1 MNECNAGHALKLDP
15 TGHQIYVGQIEGDQD
30 LRLRS
35 GAASGM
41 RGTGQGKV
49 WISMIAAVLLM
60 TLGGISA
67 TQASVFTPAPLPGDG
82 EQMSMPP
89 LPGSGDYDWVQF
101 KNGEWLK
108 GDIEDLQDGHLVFD
122 SAELNTVALDLDDIY
137 GLWSADEVL
146 CLFAD
151 RTSVRGRL
159 SVLGDRVTVTTDT
172 GQRVSTRSDLRSI
185 VPARTERDYWS
196 LRWTTG
202 LTLRSGNT
210 EQSDVASF
218 LMVQRRSPLARTRLE
233 VNTSYSVSEGAEV
246 TNNHRASLRQD
257 IFLTPRFYV
266 PSSLQY
272 YRDKMQNIA
281 SSWTPGLGVGYEILD
296 QHDVEWGV
304 DVGAGYQYTRYDEV
318 AAGDDITVGSASFL
332 AGTRLSW
339 ELTKKLDLDL
349 QYNAVVG
356 LSDYVSTNHHAL
368 AQLSYDLWKDL
379 DFDVSLAWDRVGD
392 PQKRK
397 DGTTPRPDDIRLYVG
412 FGFDF

>member
-1 MNECNAGHALKLDP
+1 MNENDAGCTLKHDP
-15 TGHQIYVGQIEGDQD
+15 MGYKYVQQSEGVLN
-30 LRLRS
+30 LRKRPD
-35 GAASGM
+35 AASDSQ
-41 RGTGQGKV
+41 GQGKGKV
-49 WISMIAAVLLM
+49 WTLMMVITLVMTSGWVSQANASLDSAA
-60 TLGGISA
+60 S
-67 TQASVFTPAPLPGDG
+67 LPEAEGP
-82 EQMSMPP
+82 MSLPP

-108 GDIEDLQDGHLVFD
+108 GDIEDLQDGCLVFD
-122 SAELNTVALDLDDIY
+122 SVELNTVELDLEDVY
-137 GLWSADEVL
+137 VLQSADQVL

-151 RTSVRGRL
+151 RVSVRGRL
-159 SVLGDRVTVTTDT
+159 RIEGDRVTVEAED
-172 GQRVSTRSDLRSI
+172 GKRVSSRSDLRSI

-196 LRWTTG
+196 LRWSIG

-210 EQSDVASF
+210 EQSDLASF
-218 LMVQRRSPLARTRLE
+218 LRVQRRSPLSRTRLE
-233 VNTSYSVSEGAEV
+233 VNTSYSVSEGEEV

-257 IFLTPRFYV
+257 IFLTPRIYV

-272 YRDKMQNIA
+272 YRDKLQNIA
-281 SSWTPGLGVGYEILD
+281 SSWTPGLGIGYEVFAR
-296 QHDVEWGV
+296 HDVEWGV

-318 AAGDDITVGSASFL
+318 AAGESVTVAGASFL

-339 ELTKKLDLDL
+339 ELTKKLDFDL
-349 QYNAVVG
+349 QYNAMVG

-368 AQLSYDLWKDL
+368 VQLSYDVWKDL

-397 DGTTPRPDDIRLYVG
+397 DGTRSQSDDIRLYLG